1 MNCNANA
8 TASRCPLPA
17 ERPHMSCPVC
27 SKRTAQDWRPFSS
40 RRCADLDL
48 GKWMT
53 GAYMLPANDE
63 TEEDS
68 LPEPPIK
75 KPH

>member
-1 MNCNANA
+1 
-8 TASRCPLPA
+8 
-17 ERPHMSCPVC
+17 MSCPVC
-27 SKRTAQDWRPFSS
+27 SKPTAQDWRPFCSH
-40 RRCADLDL
+40 RCADLDL

-53 GAYMLPANDE
+53 GAYVLPANDE

-68 LPEPPIK
+68 LPEPPIT